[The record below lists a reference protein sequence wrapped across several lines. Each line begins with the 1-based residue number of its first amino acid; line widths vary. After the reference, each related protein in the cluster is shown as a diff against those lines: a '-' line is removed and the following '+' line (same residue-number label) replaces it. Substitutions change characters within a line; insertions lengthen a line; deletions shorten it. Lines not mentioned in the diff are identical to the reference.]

1 VLGTGW
7 FAAVAAEVGPGKMV
21 AVVGDGA
28 VGLLAVLAAQQLGAD
43 RIIAMSRH
51 EPRQKLA
58 MEYGPPTSS
67 PSAATTVWP
76 GSRIAAATPGLPGG
90 YRLIDP
96 APPPGGASYR
106 GLASALAH
114 GFNLSVDTG

>member
-58 MEYGPPTSS
+58 MDYGATDIVAERGDDGVARIEDCRSYARPARWISS
-67 PSAATTVWP
+67 DRPSLAARGWL
-76 GSRIAAATPGLPGG
+76 GSRSGKCVRPRFQLVG
-90 YRLIDP
+90 
-96 APPPGGASYR
+96 
-106 GLASALAH
+106 
-114 GFNLSVDTG
+114 